1 MSKTTPQSDSSTWD
15 GSQTRHPEDDAPEA
29 VFSGALVNLK
39 NVATH
44 KSVALTVEV
53 PEEYAAAL
61 VAAFGWPTR
70 VRPVP
75 VAIARLAGDV
85 VQERP
90 KEKKKEH
97 WAEMSPSK
105 QAAILCQDP
114 DFQDWIGAVG
124 EEDSAKLVRGKCGVA
139 SRSDIVPGTPASAV
153 WRRLM
158 IEYGAWL
165 RAEKGEA

>member
-1 MSKTTPQSDSSTWD
+1 M
-15 GSQTRHPEDDAPEA
+15 
-29 VFSGALVNLK
+29 
-39 NVATH
+39 
-44 KSVALTVEV
+44 
-53 PEEYAAAL
+53 
-61 VAAFGWPTR
+61 
-70 VRPVP
+70 P

-105 QAAILCQDP
+105 QAAILCQDQ

-124 EEDSAKLVRGKCGVA
+124 EEDAAKLVRGKCGVA
-139 SRSDIVPGTPASAV
+139 SRSGIVPGTPASAV

-165 RAEKGEA
+165 RAKKGEA

>member
-1 MSKTTPQSDSSTWD
+1 M
-15 GSQTRHPEDDAPEA
+15 
-29 VFSGALVNLK
+29 
-39 NVATH
+39 
-44 KSVALTVEV
+44 
-53 PEEYAAAL
+53 
-61 VAAFGWPTR
+61 
-70 VRPVP
+70 P

-124 EEDSAKLVRGKCGVA
+124 EEDAAKLVRTKCRVA
-139 SRSDIVPGTPASAV
+139 SRADIVPGTPASAA
-153 WRRLM
+153 WKHLM
-158 IEYGAWL
+158 IGYGAWL
-165 RAEKGEA
+165 RARRGEA

>member
-1 MSKTTPQSDSSTWD
+1 MSKTTPQSDSLPWD
-15 GSQTRHPEDDAPEA
+15 GSPTRHPDDDTPEA
-29 VFSGALVNLK
+29 VFSGSLVNLK

-75 VAIARLAGDV
+75 VALARLAGEV
-85 VQERP
+85 VQESP

-97 WAEMSPSK
+97 WAEMAPSK

-124 EEDSAKLVRGKCGVA
+124 EEDAAKLVRTKCRVA
-139 SRSDIVPGTPASAV
+139 SRADIVPGTPASAA
-153 WRRLM
+153 WKHLM
-158 IEYGAWL
+158 IGYGAWL
-165 RAEKGEA
+165 RARRGDA